1 MKKLLEKNKDT
12 YGIDNKGSVY
22 HYTTY
27 SVVVVI
33 GS

>member
-22 HYTTY
+22 FRKF
-27 SVVVVI
+27 SVYI
-33 GS
+33 